1 MLFSNHLVFPT
12 APIQPSRFRL
22 IAPQI
27 IHPTTGFPVLSVGLP
42 VLFFNHLVFPTSP
55 IQPSKF
61 RLTDCT
67 LDYPQNTVKQLFMGL
82 SRSVHAVSAGLTFH
96 AETPSLVSDYMVTLL
111 FYISLQP
118 YVTDLRFFEQSIL
131 LDQTIYMLEILNVS
145 TIRLLI

>member
-1 MLFSNHLVFPT
+1 MF
-12 APIQPSRFRL
+12 
-22 IAPQI
+22 
-27 IHPTTGFPVLSVGLP
+27 GFPVLSGEFP
-42 VLFFNHLVFPTSP
+42 VLFSNHLVFPTSP

-67 LDYPQNTVKQLFMGL
+67 LDYPQNSVKQLFMGL